1 MHTVRRAIEVLF
13 VLTLAALLAGGMVFV
28 AGQAIALV
36 AGEGKW
42 LTLLNDTIKA
52 PCASRPPS
60 APWPGSCSA
69 TSAARTRNSRR
80 KRRHDESRKGTLPVL
95 RGSAGA

>member
-1 MHTVRRAIEVLF
+1 MHTIRRAVEVLF

-36 AGEGKW
+36 AGKGDW

-52 PCASRPPS
+52 PLCIAASLCAVAGFLLSY
-60 APWPGSCSA
+60 
-69 TSAARTRNSRR
+69 
-80 KRRHDESRKGTLPVL
+80 KRRQDQDQPQEAEAR
-95 RGSAGA
+95 